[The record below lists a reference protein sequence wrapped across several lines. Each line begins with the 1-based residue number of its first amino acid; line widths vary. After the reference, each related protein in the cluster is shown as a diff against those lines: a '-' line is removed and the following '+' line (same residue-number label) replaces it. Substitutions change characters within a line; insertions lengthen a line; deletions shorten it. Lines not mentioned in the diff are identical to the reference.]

1 MGCILQKDTYEA
13 LNAIKNT
20 GGDGVVLWGSS
31 SDLNSKY
38 VECRFVQAFLY
49 LVLHYIHIF
58 SAIDL
63 TQSIY
68 FHVFRS
74 KCDQFYNYLENVLG
88 PIAHSFQPRY
98 IVNGVDRR

>member
-1 MGCILQKDTYEA
+1 MFLFGCILQKDTYEA

-38 VECRFVQAFLY
+38 VFVDVFHIISAIRLP
-49 LVLHYIHIF
+49 LIF
-58 SAIDL
+58 S
-63 TQSIY
+63 SIY
-68 FHVFRS
+68 SHAVRS
-74 KCDQFYNYLENVLG
+74 KCDQFYKYLENVLG
-88 PIAHSFQPRY
+88 PIAQSFQPRY